1 MTFVWPAML
10 WCLLAVPLLV
20 VLYLWTQQRRRRS
33 FLRYGNFGLVRQAA
47 QGTKGYAGFRR
58 HIPPLLFLAGILILT
73 IALARP
79 QMVVSLPKMEG
90 IVILAFD
97 ASGSMSA
104 EDMSPTR
111 MEAAKEV
118 AHDFVERQPA
128 SVEIGVVAFSDSGF
142 SVQPPTNDEEAI
154 FAALD
159 RLEPQRSTSLGTGIL
174 VSLDTIAKLTGQA
187 PEDSEDFPP
196 ELLPSPTPVPPG
208 TYSPAVIVLI
218 TDGENTVNSDPLLAA
233 EEAALRGVRIH
244 TIGIGS
250 PDGAVIEVEGFNIH
264 TRLDEPMLQQ
274 ISEMTGGVYYNAATE
289 EDLRA
294 IYEEIDPRFIITREK
309 TEITSILAGIS
320 MLTLLAGG
328 LLSLFWFGRMP

>member
-1 MTFVWPAML
+1 
-10 WCLLAVPLLV
+10 
-20 VLYLWTQQRRRRS
+20 
-33 FLRYGNFGLVRQAA
+33 
-47 QGTKGYAGFRR
+47 
-58 HIPPLLFLAGILILT
+58 
-73 IALARP
+73 
-79 QMVVSLPKMEG
+79 MEG

-97 ASGSMSA
+97 ASGSMA
-104 EDMSPTR
+104 ADDMSPTR

-118 AHDFVERQPA
+118 AHDFVARQPS

-174 VSLDTIAKLTGQA
+174 VSLDTIAKLTGQV

-196 ELLPSPTPVPPG
+196 ELLPTLTPVSPG

-233 EEAALRGVRIH
+233 EQAAQRGVRIL

-250 PDGAVIEVEGFNIH
+250 PNGTTLEVEGFNIH
-264 TRLDEPMLQQ
+264 TQLDEPMLQQ
-274 ISEMTGGVYYNAATE
+274 ISEMTGGIYYNAATE
-289 EDLRA
+289 DDLRA
-294 IYEEIDPRFIITREK
+294 IYEEIDPQFIIKREK
-309 TEITSILAGIS
+309 TEITSILAGVSI
-320 MLTLLAGG
+320 LVFLAGG
-328 LLSLFWFGRMP
+328 LLSLFWFGRVP